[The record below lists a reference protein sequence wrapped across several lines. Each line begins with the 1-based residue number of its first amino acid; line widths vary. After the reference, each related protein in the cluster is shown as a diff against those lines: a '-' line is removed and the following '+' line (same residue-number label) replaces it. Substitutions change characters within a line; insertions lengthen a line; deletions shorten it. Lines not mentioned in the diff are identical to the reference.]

1 MTKLNLNNVVV
12 TDHDL
17 ERYTAICCSGGIGTT
32 KTKYVGYEMVC
43 GCELLLDRWRFC
55 CAINPQAAE
64 GLVRGD
70 FTKNIEKIAKLHIK
84 RGARG
89 LVITLPCQ
97 SMSLA
102 GGQHLDDPLTWLFLF
117 ALELCRTI
125 YRLSPEHLQWVF
137 WENCPYFISDNQ
149 DPIITNRLDGK
160 TILQTITEVMNS
172 LDMDVNA
179 KVLNACFYDT
189 AQSRKRGI
197 ILCRKLKRWEMPE
210 PSELPLTCG
219 EVIGDRTKF
228 EYLDSSHRRSATNEF
243 QRIGYVSPVQEAF
256 IRKIKSG
263 MSAFKCMD
271 RSLIVNPDG
280 MPSQAQHINSSYG
293 RNSYNHPTHTI
304 TQGSDSLCGDWTLH
318 PGEDL
323 GNGEYSDPRP
333 YSIAEIFALTGLDDN
348 FIKAIPT
355 WARSNDKLLRQLC
368 GEALMP
374 NLLAHCLSTLNK

>member
-12 TDHDL
+12 TGHDF

-55 CAINPQAAE
+55 SAINPQVGE
-64 GLVRGD
+64 GLICGD
-70 FTKNIEKIAKLHIK
+70 FTKNIEKIAKLHIQ
-84 RGARG
+84 RGAKG

-102 GGQHLDDPLTWLFLF
+102 GGQHLDDPLTWLFLD
-117 ALELCRTI
+117 ALELCKMI
-125 YRLSPEHLQWVF
+125 YKLSPAHLDWVK
-137 WENCPYFISDNQ
+137 WENCPYFISDKQ
-149 DPIITNRLDGK
+149 DPIITNRLNGK
-160 TILQTITEVMNS
+160 TILQTITEVMNR

-243 QRIGYVSPVQEAF
+243 QRIDYVSPVQEAF

-348 FIKAIPT
+348 FIKAIPA
-355 WARSNDKLLRQLC
+355 WARCNDKLLRQLC